1 MDKLREVM
9 ELLLILIFA
18 AACALIIALLMMV
31 EEPKAA
37 KTSVK
42 DIVKTEETEE
52 QQIVMGRVIQA
63 REESP
68 MEVVEW
74 EVDVTLE
81 ELELMSRVVMSEAST
96 VPYIGKVGVAKVL
109 INRLKDGRW
118 GDTMMNVITYP
129 NAFSTADNGDVTDE
143 CREAVLQALEGG
155 AVFPEDMLYFR
166 GGYYHDIGHPYMQ
179 IDNLYF
185 STLNDYD
192 ALVNGE

>member
-1 MDKLREVM
+1 MDRLKEVM
-9 ELLLILIFA
+9 ELLLLLIFA
-18 AACALIIALLMMV
+18 AACALIVALLMMI
-31 EEPKAA
+31 EEPKEA
-37 KTSVK
+37 KASVK
-42 DIVKTEETEE
+42 DLVKTEETQE
-52 QQIVMGRVIQA
+52 IVMGRVIQA

-96 VPYIGKVGVAKVL
+96 VPYIGKVCVAKVL

-118 GDTMMNVITYP
+118 GDTMKDVIYYP
-129 NAFSTADNGDVTDE
+129 NAFSTADNGDITDE

-166 GGYYHDIGHPYMQ
+166 SGYYHDIAHPYMQ

-192 ALVNGE
+192 ALINGE

>member
-9 ELLLILIFA
+9 ELLLVLIFA
-18 AACALIIALLMMV
+18 AACALIIALLMMI

-37 KTSVK
+37 KASVK
-42 DIVKTEETEE
+42 DIVKAEETEE
-52 QQIVMGRVIQA
+52 QQIVLGRVIQA
-63 REESP
+63 REDSP

-118 GDTMMNVITYP
+118 GDTMMNVINYP

-166 GGYYHDIGHPYMQ
+166 SGYYHDIAHPYMQ